1 MSEVQEPR
9 PDVPAAPPVAAN
21 RPEVRPPD
29 DRSPDELRADLGE
42 LRVELGETVQEL
54 AQRVDVPAQVR
65 AKREEATELVQQQVA
80 HARKVVQDTVP
91 AVERLLHGRRG
102 VVAAGAAVVG
112 GLVLLLRLR
121 RRRSRRRAES

>member
-1 MSEVQEPR
+1 VSEVQEPR
-9 PDVPAAPPVAAN
+9 PDVPAAPPVSAN

-80 HARKVVQDTVP
+80 HARKVVADTVP
-91 AVERLLHGRRG
+91 VVDRVLRERRG
-102 VVAAGAAVVG
+102 AVATGAAVVVG
-112 GLVLLLRLR
+112 FLLLRGLR
-121 RRRSRRRAES
+121 RRRARRRTES

>member
-9 PDVPAAPPVAAN
+9 PDVPAAPPVSTS

-29 DRSPDELRADLGE
+29 DRSPEELRADLGE

-54 AQRVDVPAQVR
+54 AHRVDVPAQVR
-65 AKREEATELVQQQVA
+65 AKRAEATERVQQQVA
-80 HARKVVQDTVP
+80 HARKVLADKAP
-91 AVERLLHGRRG
+91 AVDRTLRERPGL
-102 VVAAGAAVVG
+102 VAVGAAIVG
-112 GLVLLLRLR
+112 ALLLLRRR

>member
-54 AQRVDVPAQVR
+54 AQRVDVQLRGRGVAPGGRRAALLLPAPCGGI
-65 AKREEATELVQQQVA
+65 AAEPE
-80 HARKVVQDTVP
+80 
-91 AVERLLHGRRG
+91 VERVSVR
-102 VVAAGAAVVG
+102 VAG
-112 GLVLLLRLR
+112 
-121 RRRSRRRAES
+121 